1 MSIHGCLLRG
11 LAGWTAAILLGSTLA
26 VAAAEPPEVAPTL
39 ALRFATEV
47 DRRLPVPPDEQRRYA
62 ERLREALADTQD
74 GAPLPAQHVVL
85 VDRSANVQALLLY
98 HLGPDGEIRFVGA
111 SPVSTGS
118 SGRFDHFLTPLGVF
132 AHSLDNPDFRAE
144 GTVNENGI
152 RGYGERGLR
161 VFDFG
166 WVLADRTWGAG
177 GRSPM
182 RLQMHA
188 TDPVYLEPRL
198 GRADSKG
205 CIRIAASLNRFID
218 RYGILDADYE
228 AALARGVR
236 PWVLREDRLP
246 VSDPGR
252 YLVVIDT
259 APSKRPTWAQPVRT
273 RPTRASA
280 VAGPANHAAC

>member
-1 MSIHGCLLRG
+1 MSAPGCLPRG
-11 LAGWTAAILLGSTLA
+11 PARRTAAVLLAWTLA
-26 VAAAEPPEVAPTL
+26 VAAAEPPEVAPPL
-39 ALRFATEV
+39 ALRFTAEV
-47 DRRLPVPPDEQRRYA
+47 DRRLPVPPDVQRRYA
-62 ERLREALADTQD
+62 ERLRDALADAQA

-85 VDRSANVQALLLY
+85 VDRNVNVQALLLY
-98 HLGPDGEIRFVGA
+98 HLGPDGEIRFIGA

-118 SGRFDHFLTPLGVF
+118 AGRFDHFLTPLGVF

-166 WVLADRTWGAG
+166 WVVSDRTWGAG

-218 RYGILDADYE
+218 RYGILDADYA
-228 AALARGVR
+228 AALARGER
-236 PWVLREDRLP
+236 PWVLRDDRMP
-246 VSDPGR
+246 VADPGR

-259 APSKRPTWAQPVRT
+259 AVPKRPAWAQPPRA
-273 RPTRASA
+273 RPARAAA
-280 VAGPANHAAC
+280 VTERADAAC